1 MSVTIQQVHRIIGNL
16 PVACGLLILGGLP
29 LAGSGGPPSARQI
42 LDRQLSAAEHDVMD
56 VVETMPASKFN
67 FAPSAGAFKNVRTFG
82 VQARH
87 IAFCLNEVAVALL
100 GEPMLP
106 HTDQEGPKNLTGKD
120 DIVRYLKDA
129 FAHAHKAIGALTND
143 NLLEQIADP
152 YTENLR
158 TTRLDAAGIFVSH
171 TYDHYGQ
178 IVEYLRMNS
187 LVPPGH
193 Q

>member
-1 MSVTIQQVHRIIGNL
+1 MRACAGETSTRAI
-16 PVACGLLILGGLP
+16 VACGLLILGGLP
-29 LAGSGGPPSARQI
+29 IAGSEGPPGARQI
-42 LDRQLSAAEHDVMD
+42 LDRQLNAAEHDVMD
-56 VVETMPASKFN
+56 AVETMPASKFN

-106 HTDQEGPKNLTGKD
+106 HTDQEGPKNLTSKD
-120 DIVRYLKDA
+120 DVVRYLKDA
-129 FAHAHKAIGALTND
+129 FALAHKAIGTLTDD

-158 TTRLDAAGIFVSH
+158 TTR
-171 TYDHYGQ
+171 
-178 IVEYLRMNS
+178 YLS
-187 LVPPGH
+187 
-193 Q
+193 